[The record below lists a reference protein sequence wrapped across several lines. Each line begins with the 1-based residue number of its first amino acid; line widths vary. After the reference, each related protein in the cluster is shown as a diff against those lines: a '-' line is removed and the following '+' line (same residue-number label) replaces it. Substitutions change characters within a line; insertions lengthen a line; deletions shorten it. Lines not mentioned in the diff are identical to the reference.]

1 MHIRQK
7 LYSLFICT
15 SLLACSM
22 APEYKVPDVYMTE
35 KYKASFMSSSRWV
48 AFDQIKFTEF
58 NKPWWTAFEDKF
70 LNTLINQL
78 NIRNYTIEQAVA
90 KYEAS
95 NAQIKSAQASY
106 FPSVGLDA
114 SASKSGG
121 SNRAESDKFNYGS
134 SLKWEI
140 DLWGKLSDKTNI
152 ARLDSEIQ
160 SLTIEQTQLGLQA
173 QLANTYFSLRE
184 TDLKISAL
192 EKIISYL
199 EKSNHINKNLYN
211 QGVIAKADVISSD
224 LQLLNAKAELVATQ
238 SSRIQLENAISTLI
252 GLTPGEFRIESE
264 RYELLPA
271 KISVSYPSLL
281 LAMRPDI
288 KIAEKRV
295 QEANYKIGVSKSAW
309 FPNLTLSASVA
320 NQAIAINDL
329 ISSPA
334 TVWSLGP
341 ALVLSIFDG
350 GSKRAALNSAKA
362 DYRFSVAA
370 YRETVIEAIRDVE
383 NALTKIEMT
392 SKELDL
398 QSEALKA
405 SRKSLE
411 ITNNQYLAGLVSYL
425 DVIQVQNSNINAEI
439 KNLNLK
445 LKLVQNQIELIK
457 ALGGHL

>member
-1 MHIRQK
+1 M
-7 LYSLFICT
+7 
-15 SLLACSM
+15 
-22 APEYKVPDVYMTE
+22 
-35 KYKASFMSSSRWV
+35 
-48 AFDQIKFTEF
+48 
-58 NKPWWTAFEDKF
+58 
-70 LNTLINQL
+70 
-78 NIRNYTIEQAVA
+78 
-90 KYEAS
+90 
-95 NAQIKSAQASY
+95 
-106 FPSVGLDA
+106 
-114 SASKSGG
+114 
-121 SNRAESDKFNYGS
+121 
-134 SLKWEI
+134 KWEI

-184 TDLKISAL
+184 TDVKISAL

-295 QEANYKIGVSKSAW
+295 QEANYKIGVVKSAW

-362 DYRFSVAA
+362 DYRFSVAV